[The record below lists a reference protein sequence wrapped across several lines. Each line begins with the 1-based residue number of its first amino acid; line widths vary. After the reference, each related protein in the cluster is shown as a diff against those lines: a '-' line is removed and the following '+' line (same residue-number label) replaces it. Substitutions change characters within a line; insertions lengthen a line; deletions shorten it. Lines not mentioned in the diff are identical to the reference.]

1 MVNLNVSTKALNIK
15 WGLIFYAI
23 AIILYVIRIDKK
35 KKKRFVCSPA
45 DKAEATITPSLPE
58 ETKIM
63 QFTNWNHI
71 LDKQIKLCPQNSS

>member
-35 KKKRFVCSPA
+35 KKKDLFA
-45 DKAEATITPSLPE
+45 LLLI
-58 ETKIM
+58 
-63 QFTNWNHI
+63 
-71 LDKQIKLCPQNSS
+71 KQKQQ